1 MDSEYSLTILFLS
14 EFTGTMFLLLLG
26 VGVSANTSLR
36 KSFGYGRDWLLISI
50 GWGFAVFVGASVAY
64 RSGAQLNPAVT
75 VGLAADGVFEWGLVP
90 LFILAQVIGAMA
102 GAGLAYLVYKKQFD
116 THDDPANTGGIFYTS
131 PSVYAPKW
139 NVLSE
144 AVGTFVLVTWVVQ
157 SSPFQAGT
165 GDSGPQFGNSA
176 LGYAAVA
183 FTVIAIGASLGG
195 PTGYA
200 INPARDLGPRIMYTL
215 LPIKGKGSS
224 NWGYSWVPIVGPLLG
239 AALAV
244 GYDWIGGSGIGGF
257 N

>member
-1 MDSEYSLTILFLS
+1 MEQYTLPILFLS

-26 VGVSANTSLR
+26 VGVSANTTLR
-36 KSFGYGRDWLLISI
+36 KSYGFGSDWLLIAI

-75 VGLAADGVFEWGLVP
+75 LALATTGSFEWALVP
-90 LFILAQVIGAMA
+90 MFIVAQILGAMA

-116 THDDPANTGGIFYTS
+116 THDDPANTGGIFYTA
-131 PSVYAPKW
+131 PSVRAPVW
-139 NVLSE
+139 NIVTE
-144 AVGTFVLVTWVVQ
+144 AVGTFVLITWVVQ

-165 GDSGPQFGNSA
+165 GDASPQFGNSA

-200 INPARDLGPRIMYTL
+200 INPARDLGPRIMYSL

-224 NWGYSWVPIVGPLLG
+224 NWSYAWVPIVGPIIG
-239 AALAV
+239 AAAAL
-244 GYDWIGGSGIGGF
+244 GWDWIGGSGAGGF